1 MATKQHKQIM
11 NTLNFSNQDISFNRQ
26 GAMSPRQQRRFMRSG
41 RGRVLLAAVCG
52 GLSAGF
58 IAQATR
64 DTSVLTFYTVQVIN
78 AVAVGW
84 LVWATNMRFF
94 KDAMVGRVE
103 QATGRPTVEVYR
115 KGKMLYIGDKP
126 IQASQQL
133 IDAMDPNYTY
143 CAYIAPNSGRL
154 LALEPKPKARPR
166 QTSRTQPNK
175 RTTSTTPRLG
185 SRRR

>member
-11 NTLNFSNQDISFNRQ
+11 DTLGFSNQDITFNRQ
-26 GAMSPRQQRRFMRSG
+26 GAMSPRQQQRFLRSG
-41 RGRVLLAAVCG
+41 RGRVLAATVCG

-64 DTSVLTFYTVQVIN
+64 DASVLTFYVAQVIN

-84 LVWATNMRFF
+84 VVWVANMRLF
-94 KDAMVGRVE
+94 KDAAAGRVE
-103 QATGRPTVEVYR
+103 QATGRPLVAVHKR
-115 KGKMLYIGDKP
+115 GNVLYIGEKP

-133 IDAMDPNYTY
+133 IDAMDPKYTY

-154 LALEPKPKARPR
+154 LALEPKPRANPR
-166 QTSRTQPNK
+166 STSRTQPNN
-175 RTTSTTPRLG
+175 RVTSTTPRLG